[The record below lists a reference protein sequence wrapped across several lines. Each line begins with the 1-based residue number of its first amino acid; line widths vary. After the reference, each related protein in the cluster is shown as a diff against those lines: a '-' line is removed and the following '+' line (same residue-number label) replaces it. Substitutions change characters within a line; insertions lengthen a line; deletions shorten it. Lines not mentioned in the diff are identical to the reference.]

1 MGDNMDKQDR
11 KEIEELKNEVK
22 GLSFNFNGLSK
33 IVKDIKEN
41 HLKHL
46 NLKIN
51 ITLAG
56 LAFIAIMIAILGC
69 MIAWGVGMG

>member
-1 MGDNMDKQDR
+1 MGDDMDKQDC

-22 GLSFNFNGLSK
+22 GLSLNFDGLSK
-33 IVKDIKEN
+33 LVKDIKDN

-51 ITLAG
+51 ITLGG
-56 LAFIAIMIAILGC
+56 LLFIAIMIAILG
-69 MIAWGVGMG
+69 VVVVLVMG